1 MFFDI
6 YNIFREWLFG
16 ATAELELWQTSFL
29 NIISIV
35 FIFFCLFWI
44 VKMLFSIVR
53 IFFTR

>member
-6 YNIFREWLFG
+6 YDIFKNWLFG
-16 ATAELELWQTSFL
+16 ATELELWQTSFL
-29 NIISIV
+29 NIISIA
-35 FIFFCLFWI
+35 FIVFCLFWI